1 MACLCAGPWLG
12 SMSTCWCPSPW
23 LLRLPGLWQQASGSI
38 LLLTAWNVPLSQM
51 HWGKPGFWGLGF
63 SQAST
68 AAPSAVASVLGF

>member
-1 MACLCAGPWLG
+1 MACLCAGPWPG

-38 LLLTAWNVPLSQM
+38 LLLTAWNVPLSQV
-51 HWGKPGFWGLGF
+51 HWGKPAFGGLGF